1 MSSPASTALDE
12 SIFHSLRRISR
23 AIDLYSRQLSGR
35 CRLTAPQLVCMRHLL
50 DNPCSPGQLAASVAL
65 SPPTVTGILDRL
77 QARGLVTRTRHPSDG
92 RRLVVELTEAGR
104 GVLAT
109 APKPLQE
116 CFARNLARMALKEQ
130 QTIDRVLKKMVLM
143 METEPEAA
151 ATTSPED

>member
-1 MSSPASTALDE
+1 MSSPVWTALDE
-12 SIFHSLRRISR
+12 SIFRSLRRISR

-35 CRLTAPQLVCMRHLL
+35 CNLTAPQLVCLRHLL

-92 RRLVVELTEAGR
+92 RRLIVELTQAGR
-104 GVLAT
+104 KVLAD

-116 CFARNLARMALKEQ
+116 AFARNLARLPAQDQ
-130 QTIDRVLKKMVLM
+130 QNIDRVLQQMVVM
-143 METEPEAA
+143 ME
-151 ATTSPED
+151 EDAEGSAPHAPAD